1 MENIALLGS
10 TGSVGRQVL
19 DVLKHYPQKF
29 RVFGL
34 AAKDKDLELKS
45 QIKTF
50 KPEVVSVA
58 NDKMLVNLASHKKVD
73 TVIISTSGTVAFP
86 ALFAAIKEKKKII
99 QANKET
105 IIMGGELINRE
116 LKRYNNEIIPI
127 DSEHSAIFQCLQ
139 GEEKKSVKRIILSCS
154 GGPFRSRSLSKVTV
168 KDALNHPVWKM
179 GPKITI
185 DSATLMNKG
194 LEVIEAHYLF
204 NLPLE
209 KIEVVVHPE
218 GIIHSMVEFSDGSI
232 KALLASPDM
241 RGPIEYALFYP
252 ERGKGVIPSL
262 NFSKIRGLSFSAPN
276 RKKFPCLNLACE
288 ALKEGGTMPSALV
301 FADEVAVEK
310 FLSGEIRFLD
320 IPKVIEKALEGHKK
334 IQKPSVSDILSVKE
348 EIRNIL

>member
-1 MENIALLGS
+1 MEKIALLGS

-19 DVLKHYPQKF
+19 DVLRHYPQKF
-29 RVFGL
+29 KVFGL
-34 AAKDKDLELKS
+34 AAKDEDSELKS
-45 QIKTF
+45 QIKAF
-50 KPEVVSVA
+50 KPEVVSIA
-58 NDKMLVNLASHKKVD
+58 NVLDLASHKKVD

-105 IIMGGELINRE
+105 IIMGGELVNRE
-116 LKRYNNEIIPI
+116 LKKHNNEIIPI
-127 DSEHSAIFQCLQ
+127 DSEHSAIFQCLK
-139 GEEKKSVKRIILSCS
+139 GEDKKSVKRIILTCS
-154 GGPFRSRSLSKVTV
+154 GGPFRNRSLSKVTV

-194 LEVIEAHYLF
+194 FEVIEAHYLF
-204 NLPLE
+204 NIPLE

-252 ERGKGVIPSL
+252 GRGKGVIPSL
-262 NFSKIRGLSFSAPN
+262 DFSKIKNLSFSIPDT
-276 RKKFPCLNLACE
+276 KKFPCLKLARE

-301 FADEVAVEK
+301 FADEIAVEK
-310 FLSGEIRFLD
+310 FLSGEIKFLE
-320 IPKVIEKALEGHKK
+320 IPKLIERALNKHKK
-334 IQKPSVSDILSVKE
+334 IQNPSVSDILSVE
-348 EIRNIL
+348 EEFQTL